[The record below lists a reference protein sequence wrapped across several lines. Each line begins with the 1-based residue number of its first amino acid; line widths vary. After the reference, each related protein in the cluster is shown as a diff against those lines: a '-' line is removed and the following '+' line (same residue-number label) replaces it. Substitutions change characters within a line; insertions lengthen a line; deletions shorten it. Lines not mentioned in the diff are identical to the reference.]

1 MNKAKETI
9 FLSVGIFAFVDVVF
23 FALSLTSL
31 ISFKEYFSIFI
42 ASIIAL
48 INLLLAVFSIKKELK
63 NKKDVIF
70 GLFFKLMAPRIILM
84 LVLIIISLKFLDI
97 YRNSFIFS
105 TLIFYILCQI
115 IEIKLLI
122 GGKY

>member
-23 FALSLTSL
+23 FALSLASL
-31 ISFKEYFSIFI
+31 ISFKDFFSIFI

-84 LVLIIISLKFLDI
+84 LALIIISLKFLDI

>member
-23 FALSLTSL
+23 FILNFVSL
-31 ISFKEYFSIFI
+31 ISYKEFFSIFI
-42 ASIIAL
+42 SSIIAL
-48 INLLLAVFSIKKELK
+48 INLLLAIFSIKKDLK
-63 NKKDVIF
+63 NKKKEIF

-84 LVLIIISLKFLDI
+84 LALIIISLKFLDI

>member
-1 MNKAKETI
+1 MNKAKETAI
-9 FLSVGIFAFVDVVF
+9 LSVGIFAFVDIVF
-23 FALSLTSL
+23 SVLSFAKI
-31 ISFKEYFSIFI
+31 ISFKEFFSIFI
-42 ASIIAL
+42 ASLIAI

-63 NKKDVIF
+63 NNKNVIF
-70 GLFFKLMAPRIILM
+70 GLFYKLMAPRIILM
-84 LVLIIISLKFLDI
+84 LALIIISLKFLDI

-105 TLIFYILCQI
+105 TLIFYIFCQI

>member
-84 LVLIIISLKFLDI
+84 LALIIISLKFLDI